1 MPYKVKFDYF
11 DYLVYPSWD
20 VPTRVHPDMVK
31 EVGHFSIN
39 VLWEERY
46 LDFSVIFKARAP
58 LDVYSG
64 LFGIFR
70 YFSGSFVIFRFFEI
84 FQFFGIFRDFSRFFG
99 IFRDSS

>member
-46 LDFSVIFKARAP
+46 LDFSVIFKAKATHCSQKQKHSSKIQN
-58 LDVYSG
+58 VIN
-64 LFGIFR
+64 FFR
-70 YFSGSFVIFRFFEI
+70 IDFFR
-84 FQFFGIFRDFSRFFG
+84 QDRS
-99 IFRDSS
+99 